1 MASKSLIRGNVFNE
15 RKMCFC
21 LKHGVMLWAAVLAGG
36 IANPHHVFLALVD
49 PGFGD
54 YGFRNMSGRVARTTS
69 VVGKGSVTM
78 LEVQC

>member
-1 MASKSLIRGNVFNE
+1 M
-15 RKMCFC
+15 
-21 LKHGVMLWAAVLAGG
+21 GG

-54 YGFRNMSGRVARTTS
+54 YGFRNMPGRVARTTS